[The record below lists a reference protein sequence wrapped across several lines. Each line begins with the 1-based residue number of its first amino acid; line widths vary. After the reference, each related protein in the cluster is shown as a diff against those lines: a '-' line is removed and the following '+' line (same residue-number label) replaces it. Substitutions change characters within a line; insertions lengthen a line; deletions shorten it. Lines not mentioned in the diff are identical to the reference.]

1 MSLQFEWDENKAN
14 ANFRKHGVSFE
25 EAETVF
31 LDSNTVTLSDITHSV
46 TEERY
51 IDIGLSS
58 KGRLLLVSYTER
70 GSRIRIISSRLCT
83 AREARLYDS
92 NE

>member
-14 ANFRKHGVSFE
+14 ANFRKHGVSFK

-31 LDSNTVTLSDITHSV
+31 LDPNTVTLSDITHSV

-70 GSRIRIISSRLCT
+70 GSRIRIT
-83 AREARLYDS
+83 
-92 NE
+92 